1 MSSPAETPQPAAPSS
16 PVPPPASAA
25 PLPSAPS
32 AAQPRKGD
40 LTQGPVLRQLLGM
53 AAPIA
58 IGMILQT
65 MYFLIDLYFV
75 SRLGET
81 AVAGVAAAG
90 NLSFVILGLTQMLS
104 IGMIALIAQAVGRKD
119 EADANLIFNQS
130 VSLGALLMLF
140 TLAAGYLAA
149 GPYMQ
154 VMAATPEA
162 AAAGRSYLYW
172 FIPSLA
178 FQFPMTVLA
187 SGMRGAGIAKPA
199 MVVQA
204 LSVLMNAVLAPV
216 LVAGWLTG
224 KPMGVAGAGLA
235 STIAAAVGVVL
246 MYLLFRREHLALRFS
261 ATARQVQGIVWR
273 RILKVGVPAGGEF
286 GLMFI
291 YLGTIYFVTSKFGA
305 EAQAGFGIGM
315 RVMQAMFLPV
325 MAVSF
330 AIAPVAGQNFG
341 AGLHDRVRETFR
353 VAAWVGSAM
362 MLLLT
367 VIAHVAP
374 EVLLGIFTRDARTI
388 AFGTEYLTIVSYN
401 FLASGLVFSISGMFQ
416 GMGHTVPAL
425 LSSLSRLLTF
435 VLPALLLSTQSW
447 FGLRHLWY
455 LAVASV
461 LIQLAL
467 SAWLLRREFAE
478 RLKPVAAA

>member
-1 MSSPAETPQPAAPSS
+1 MSNTSDAPTPDSSTPGKPSS
-16 PVPPPASAA
+16 AGA
-25 PLPSAPS
+25 PN
-32 AAQPRKGD
+32 KGD
-40 LTQGPVLRQLLGM
+40 LTQGPVLNQLLGM

-75 SRLGET
+75 SRLGEA
-81 AVAGVAAAG
+81 AVAGVSAAG
-90 NLSFVILGLTQMLS
+90 NLSFVILGITQMLS

-130 VSLGALLMLF
+130 VSLGALL
-140 TLAAGYLAA
+140 TVVILAAGYLAVD
-149 GPYMQ
+149 PYMRA
-154 VMAATPEA
+154 MAASPES
-162 AAAGRSYLYW
+162 AAAGRSYLLW

-178 FQFPMTVLA
+178 LQVPMTVLA
-187 SGMRGAGIAKPA
+187 SGMRGAGIAKPT
-199 MVVQA
+199 MIVQA
-204 LSVLMNAVLAPV
+204 VSVLINAVLAPV

-235 STIAAAVGVVL
+235 STLAASFGVVML
-246 MYLLFRREHLALRFS
+246 YLLFKREHLALRFGAEARS
-261 ATARQVQGIVWR
+261 VQTAVWG

-291 YLGTIYFVTSKFGA
+291 YLGTIYLVTSKFGA

-353 VAAWVGSAM
+353 VAAWVGSVM

-374 EVLLGIFTRDARTI
+374 EVLLGIFTKDARTI

-425 LSSLSRLLTF
+425 ISSASRIVTF
-435 VLPALLLSTQSW
+435 VLPALFLSTQSW

-455 LAVASV
+455 LSVASV

-467 SAWLLRREFAE
+467 SAWLLRREFAT
-478 RLKPVAAA
+478 RLKPVGVA